1 VVTPDDAAELYGSV
15 EADPHRTEF
24 VAFSVVAADIHAAA
38 AKLDRN
44 GVPYQ
49 HIGSRLVV
57 PASAA
62 HGVAIAFEPG

>member
-15 EADPHRTEF
+15 EANPHGSEF
-24 VAFSVVAADIHAAA
+24 AAFALRVPDIHAVALHLGA
-38 AKLDRN
+38 
-44 GVPYQ
+44 GSVPYQ

-62 HGVAIAFEPG
+62 RGVAIAFEPA